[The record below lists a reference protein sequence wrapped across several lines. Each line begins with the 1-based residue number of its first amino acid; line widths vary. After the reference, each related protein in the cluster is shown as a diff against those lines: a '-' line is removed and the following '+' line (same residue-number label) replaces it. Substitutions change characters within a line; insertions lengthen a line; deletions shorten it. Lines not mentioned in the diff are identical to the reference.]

1 MTLPAVT
8 LGPQTDL
15 DAVNEMMMSI
25 GQAPVSSIATVGIRD
40 LAIAVYTLGFVSR
53 QVQSR
58 GWWFN
63 REIHFLMTQDVNQ
76 KYPIPANALSVRFY
90 DQLRNGGIQNG
101 FLYDMDN
108 HSFTFPND
116 PTLYVDII
124 YMYDYNTLPQEA
136 RNYIGVRACRIFQA
150 KVIGSETM
158 YKSNSD
164 EEVEAMAAMKREHLR
179 NSRNN
184 MFFTSTGV
192 NRIYTRNY

>member
-8 LGPQTDL
+8 LGAQTDL

-25 GQAPVSSIATVGIRD
+25 SQAPVSSISTPGIRD

-63 REIHFLMTQDVNQ
+63 RELHYLMTQDVSQ

-90 DQLRNGGIQNG
+90 DQTRNGGIQNG

-108 HSFTFPND
+108 HSFTYPND
-116 PTLYVDII
+116 PTLYVDVIW
-124 YMYDYNTLPQEA
+124 MYDYNTLPQEA
-136 RNYIGVRACRIFQA
+136 RNYIGVRAARIFQA
-150 KVIGSETM
+150 KVIGAAEM
-158 YKSNSD
+158 YKSNGD
-164 EEVEAMAAMKREHLR
+164 EELEALAAMKREHLR
-179 NSRNN
+179 NARSN
-184 MFFTSTGV
+184 MFFTPTGA
-192 NRIYTRNY
+192 NRIYNRAY